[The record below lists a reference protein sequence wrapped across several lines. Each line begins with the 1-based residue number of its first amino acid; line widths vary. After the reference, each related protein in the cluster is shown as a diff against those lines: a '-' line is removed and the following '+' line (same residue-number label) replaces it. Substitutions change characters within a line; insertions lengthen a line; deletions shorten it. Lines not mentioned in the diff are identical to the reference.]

1 MLKHPW
7 SVYPKQIQLRQARG
21 TDKLKKKK
29 MAMSADFCLLAKGWA
44 FRAKYFDSQDFEV
57 ATTSIGKW
65 YTGGRGFSLP
75 ARLTLSDSSDCV
87 IKPSLK
93 VFKEKEIDGKNYF
106 GERATHTLDIAI
118 RERPKEDDVPKQKR
132 QKMEIKEDSSTSIQ
146 KPRITKPWSCNWCRL
161 AFSSNHELKGHLLT
175 HGEYERSFL
184 CESCD
189 QTFSKVQQ
197 LQQHRQIHASTKPF
211 SCITCG
217 KDLKS
222 AKALDIHQVMKH
234 TESEK
239 IQCIECPRRVF
250 RNDATLRVHLEGHK
264 ESKSST

>member
-1 MLKHPW
+1 
-7 SVYPKQIQLRQARG
+7 
-21 TDKLKKKK
+21 
-29 MAMSADFCLLAKGWA
+29 MSADFLLLAQGWA
-44 FRAKYFDSQDFEV
+44 FRAKYFDQRDFEV
-57 ATTSIGKW
+57 ATTSVGKW

-75 ARLTLSDSSDCV
+75 ARLSPKSDSSDFFT
-87 IKPSLK
+87 KPSLK
-93 VFKEKEIDGKNYF
+93 VFEEKEKSGKCYLEE
-106 GERATHTLDIAI
+106 GTTHTPVIAI
-118 RERPKEDDVPKQKR
+118 RDRPEKDDVSKLKR
-132 QKMEIKEDSSTSIQ
+132 QKVEIKEDSSMSI
-146 KPRITKPWSCNWCRL
+146 KKSKIAKDWICNWCHL

-211 SCITCG
+211 SCLTCG

-239 IQCIECPRRVF
+239 IQCGQCPRRVF
-250 RNDATLRVHLEGHK
+250 RNEATLRVHLEGHK
-264 ESKSST
+264 GSKGST